1 MRYVTIG
8 AGASVPFIVPLP
20 PKTEGPGQGEN
31 FTNGT
36 RQTAT
41 ILATIL

>member
-8 AGASVPFIVPLP
+8 AGTGVAFMVPLP
-20 PKTEGPGQGEN
+20 SMTEGPGEGEN

-41 ILATIL
+41 IL